1 MFDIAS
7 PSSPSSMKY
16 DVFLN
21 FRGEDTRNSFIS
33 HLYTALCC
41 RDIETYIDYK
51 LPKGDDISQSLIEAI
66 QNSSISVVVIS
77 KDYASSK
84 WCLNELLEILRC
96 KRQQA
101 QIVVPIFYEINPSDV
116 RKQRGAYEKA
126 FAEHLEK
133 NLEKVEEWRQALFD
147 IANLAGW
154 DSRNY
159 RDDEEL
165 IQNIVT
171 NIQNIVRD
179 INKKLN
185 RGSPTTIVGIDEN
198 LNHIE
203 SLLEKFSTI
212 GIWGM
217 GGIGKTTMAEAVF
230 VKLRSQFDSCCFL
243 RNFTENY
250 EKHGLVYVRDELFRE
265 LLKNTSLGRLNRKKV
280 LIVLDDVSNTK
291 QFDELKSKTPPLGH
305 GSKVIITSRDKH
317 VLKGIRVDDIHE
329 AKALSDKSSLELFNL
344 NAFPEDSYKSEYEEL
359 VKRALAYAKGIPLA
373 LTVLGSLLQFR
384 PVDQWESA
392 LGKLERMANEDIQ
405 EVLKLSYNRLDDEVK
420 EIFLDIACFF
430 KGRSGQYVEAMLKSF
445 GFGASIGLGILVE
458 RALISLSHG
467 AGSDA
472 IQGISLDLSRIE
484 KLQLSADPFRK
495 MTNLRFLE
503 LYSLNHER
511 SCILNLPSG
520 LESFPNS
527 LRHLRWDNFP
537 LVSFPLSFC
546 AEKLVELHMPR
557 SYLRK
562 LWDGKQDLVNLRNI
576 NLRESIKLI
585 ELPDLSAAERLEWVD
600 LFACESLCHLHPSI
614 LSLPRLEFVD
624 LGMCKNLK
632 SLVTE
637 SQSKSLSK
645 LNPFSKCLPLSFC
658 AEKLVKLLMQGSN
671 LDKPWDGMQNFVN
684 LREINLY
691 GCNQLIELPDLST
704 AQNLEQVDLT
714 RCESLRH
721 LHPSILSLPRL
732 IDLTLRGCRNLKSLK
747 CESQSKSLLYLD
759 VDGCSSLKEL
769 SFSSDKM
776 EDLDL
781 YGTCVE
787 ILDFSIGPMEKLET
801 LYVHGSTLKNLPIN
815 DICYMRSLQVLRLY
829 DCGGGIID
837 KSKLHVL
844 FDALLS
850 LQTIDLSGT
859 CNLTELPNN
868 IKHLPRLY
876 HLNVSASLS
885 TDEITPGST
894 FCSSVSCP
902 KNLRILILN
911 DCEQLHELPAGI
923 KHLSNL
929 EEINLSNCRR
939 LRSLPGEITPGS
951 TFCSSVSYLKNLER
965 LILNGCEQLYEL
977 PAGIKHLSNLQEIDL
992 SNCRRLRSLPEL
1004 PPFLEKIYGK
1014 GCISVETYAMESA
1027 YSSLS
1032 RLVYAR
1038 KRGYICYS
1046 GRKAPQWFTLNRVAE
1061 ASKNITIELPF
1072 PTSDLIG
1079 FILWSVLQ
1087 RTSTNFLCELYV
1099 GDDLGPWISSS
1110 FSGKMTNLDSH
1121 QVLLWNL
1128 PCTFIGF
1135 HNKMDDKN
1143 TNYRSKVLF
1152 KFRLDAD
1159 SGDADDMIEEYGVL
1173 PIYASKY
1180 RNFIQE
1186 MELLQSNLGTQKE
1199 TCADENS
1206 FHGIPKYATFSL
1218 NQGEGGNFEGSII
1231 PEWFTYKSSMIKYE
1245 FSEVSISVRFALD
1258 FDNLKGFIFCFV
1270 IPQFSSKE
1278 RHECHSSCSFS
1289 LHDLSVSSDRSWMY
1303 GNYLNGPLGW
1313 HYSMVKL
1320 NSDNVFL
1327 WYDPLYSELIL
1338 QKLQKKGKGHDEELE
1353 FKFHFGNYYTNDCNS
1368 KERNCWIKEC
1378 GVRPIYASE
1387 YTNFFLQQQNRK
1399 EV

>member
-1 MFDIAS
+1 MA
-7 PSSPSSMKY
+7 KV
-16 DVFLN
+16 VF
-21 FRGEDTRNSFIS
+21 
-33 HLYTALCC
+33 A
-41 RDIETYIDYK
+41 K
-51 LPKGDDISQSLIEAI
+51 L
-66 QNSSISVVVIS
+66 
-77 KDYASSK
+77 
-84 WCLNELLEILRC
+84 
-96 KRQQA
+96 
-101 QIVVPIFYEINPSDV
+101 
-116 RKQRGAYEKA
+116 
-126 FAEHLEK
+126 H
-133 NLEKVEEWRQALFD
+133 
-147 IANLAGW
+147 
-154 DSRNY
+154 
-159 RDDEEL
+159 
-165 IQNIVT
+165 
-171 NIQNIVRD
+171 
-179 INKKLN
+179 
-185 RGSPTTIVGIDEN
+185 
-198 LNHIE
+198 
-203 SLLEKFSTI
+203 
-212 GIWGM
+212 
-217 GGIGKTTMAEAVF
+217 
-230 VKLRSQFDSCCFL
+230 SQFDSCCFL
-243 RNFTENY
+243 KNFREKY
-250 EKHGLVYVRDELFRE
+250 EEYRLEHIRDELCRE
-265 LLKNTSLGRLNRKKV
+265 LDTSLGRLNSRKV
-280 LIVLDDVSNTK
+280 LIVLDDVSTT
-291 QFDELKSKTPPLGH
+291 QQLDELKSEVPCLGH

-317 VLKGIRVDDIHE
+317 VLNGRVERIHE
-329 AKALSDKSSLELFNL
+329 AEALSYNNSLELFNL
-344 NAFPEDSYKSEYEEL
+344 KAFHKVGYESEYEEL
-359 VKRALAYAKGIPLA
+359 VERALAYAKGIPLA
-373 LTVLGSLLQFR
+373 LTVLGSFLHSR
-384 PVDQWESA
+384 PINQWVSA
-392 LGKLERMANEDIQ
+392 LNKLERMANKDIQ
-405 EVLKLSYNRLDDEVK
+405 DVLKLSYDGLDHEVK
-420 EIFLDIACFF
+420 EIFLDIAFFF
-430 KGRSGQYVEAMLKSF
+430 KGEWGEYVAATLEGF
-445 GFGASIGLGILVE
+445 GFHARIGLGILVDK
-458 RALISLSHG
+458 ALISYSHG
-467 AGSDA
+467 AVWMHDLIQWMAFEIVRQENEKNPGGRSRLRNPDEIRDVLENNRGSGA
-472 IQGISLDLSRIE
+472 IQGISLDLSQI
-484 KLQLSADPFRK
+484 KYLKLSADVFRK
-495 MTNLRFLE
+495 MTNLRFLN
-503 LYSLNHER
+503 LYSR
-511 SCILNLPSG
+511 SL
-520 LESFPNS
+520 
-527 LRHLRWDNFP
+527 
-537 LVSFPLSFC
+537 PLSFC
-546 AEKLVELHMPR
+546 AEKLVELHMPY
-557 SYLRK
+557 SCLRK

-585 ELPDLSAAERLEWVD
+585 ELPDLSAAERLKWVD

-614 LSLPRLEFVD
+614 LSLPRLKFVD

-658 AEKLVKLLMQGSN
+658 AEKLVELLMQGSN
-671 LDKPWDGMQNFVN
+671 LEKPWDGMQSFVN

-691 GCNQLIELPDLST
+691 GCNQLIEVRDLST
-704 AQNLEQVDLT
+704 AQSLEQVDLT
-714 RCESLRH
+714 YCESLRH

-732 IDLTLRGCRNLKSLK
+732 SDLNLCGCRSLESLK
-747 CESQSKSLLYLD
+747 CESQSKSLLHLD
-759 VDGCSSLKEL
+759 VYGCSRLKEF

-776 EDLDL
+776 EDLSL
-781 YGTCVE
+781 EGTGVE
-787 ILDFSIGPMEKLET
+787 ILDFSSGRMEKLKW
-801 LYVHGSTLKNLPIN
+801 LYVNGSTLKNLPIN
-815 DICYMRSLQVLRLY
+815 DICYMRSLQVLCLY

-850 LQTIDLSGT
+850 LETIDLSGT

-876 HLNVSASLS
+876 DLNVSGCKDLQSLPELPPSIGVLDAGKCTSLTTLQFISHTEASLS

-1014 GCISVETYAMESA
+1014 GCIAVETYAMESA

-1032 RLVYAR
+1032 RLVYAQ
-1038 KRGYICYS
+1038 KEDYIRYS
-1046 GRKAPQWFTLNRVAE
+1046 GRKAPEPFTLNRVAE

-1079 FILWSVLQ
+1079 FIWWSVLQ

-1099 GDDLGPWISSS
+1099 GDDLRPWISSS
-1110 FSGKMTNLDSH
+1110 FSLNMTNLDSH
-1121 QVLLWNL
+1121 QVLLRSL
-1128 PCTFIGF
+1128 PCTFTGF
-1135 HNKMDDKN
+1135 HNKKDDKN

-1152 KFRLDAD
+1152 KFCLDAD
-1159 SGDADDMIEEYGVL
+1159 SGDADDVIEECGVL

-1199 TCADENS
+1199 TCHDADENS
-1206 FHGIPKYATFSL
+1206 FHGILKYATFSL

-1245 FSEVSISVRFALD
+1245 FSKVSISVRFALD

-1289 LHDLSVSSDRSWMY
+1289 LHDLSLSSDESWKY
-1303 GNYLNGPLGW
+1303 GNYLNGPFGW

-1327 WYDPLYSELIL
+1327 WYDPLYSEVIL
-1338 QKLQKKGKGHDEELE
+1338 QKLRRKGKGHDEELE
-1353 FKFHFGNYYTNDCNS
+1353 FAFRLGNYYTNDCNS

-1387 YTNFFLQQQNRK
+1387 YTNCFLQQQNRK
-1399 EV
+1399 ENPESKTSHDVDKVLLLLSQLNLESTKDPSHEK